1 MDDTKLIK
9 NQLNPESS
17 TEFDYLINSSL
28 PSISLPNQ
36 WGNLLQLNR
45 NDTFRL
51 VIYFYSMTG
60 NPNKEL
66 PSNWNN
72 IPGAKGC
79 TLENTLFR
87 DNYDN
92 FIKLNAL
99 PLGISTQTIEEI
111 NEMTQRLK
119 IQFDVLSDANMLCV
133 KKMSLPTFTVDKKIF
148 IKRLTIIVEKNIVKN
163 VFYPIHS
170 VNKHVSD
177 IIKWLKKN

>member
-111 NEMTQRLK
+111 KEMTQRLK

-133 KKMSLPTFTVDKKIF
+133 KKCPY
-148 IKRLTIIVEKNIVKN
+148 RL
-163 VFYPIHS
+163 
-170 VNKHVSD
+170 
-177 IIKWLKKN
+177 LR